1 MEQTSKNSNLF
12 DLLLETPVV
21 KNWGTIKCNPM
32 FAKAH
37 AKEEAKRKARVA
49 AVQRRIAQ
57 EQSIH
62 VLLEKETTN

>member
-1 MEQTSKNSNLF
+1 
-12 DLLLETPVV
+12 
-21 KNWGTIKCNPM
+21 M
-32 FAKAH
+32 FAKVQ
-37 AKEEAKRKARVA
+37 AKEEAERKARVA

>member
-32 FAKAH
+32 FAKAQ
-37 AKEEAKRKARVA
+37 AKEEAERKARVA

-57 EQSIH
+57 EQSNR
-62 VLLEKETTN
+62 VLPEKEATN